1 MNRYELEGQRILITG
16 ATTGIGRACALLAAA
31 NGAAV
36 WINHHRQ
43 ADQAADLVREIVQ
56 AGGLAWAVEA
66 DVSDADAVARMFD
79 QVTADGSLQG
89 LVNNAG
95 IILEKPFLE
104 TGELD
109 WQRIMAVDLDGVYR
123 CCRHALEGMQAAGAG
138 SIVNISSELGFLGRE
153 HYVAYCTAKA
163 GVIGL
168 TRSLAREFAPQIR
181 VNGVAP
187 GPTDTPMLSAENMS
201 AEWLTRERAIPAQRF
216 GKPEEVAAA
225 VAFLLSPAASFFTG
239 QILGPNGGAWMG
251 G

>member
-43 ADQAADLVREIVQ
+43 TDQAADLVREIVL

-79 QVTADGSLQG
+79 QVTADGPLQG

-109 WQRIMAVDLDGVYR
+109 WQ
-123 CCRHALEGMQAAGAG
+123 
-138 SIVNISSELGFLGRE
+138 
-153 HYVAYCTAKA
+153 
-163 GVIGL
+163 
-168 TRSLAREFAPQIR
+168 PPIR
-181 VNGVAP
+181 P
-187 GPTDTPMLSAENMS
+187 
-201 AEWLTRERAIPAQRF
+201 
-216 GKPEEVAAA
+216 
-225 VAFLLSPAASFFTG
+225 
-239 QILGPNGGAWMG
+239 
-251 G
+251 